1 MTDERE
7 HRRRAIAHLKSA
19 VRYERKGLRAKAR
32 AHFGRAMHYGFGTEL
47 IDMPNEIIEM
57 IVRYAMDGSSTEF
70 LGGLLLTFPT
80 LRKVHVDVPAFL
92 AMPSEEMRKHV
103 FYPFYIRTVH
113 AKARKSTYELLL
125 WKCESPA
132 TERISEGRG
141 IVEALMNLCIM
152 IVEHWYHMCPCRF
165 HDLVALLYAEGTP
178 NEIKELCRKLLDT
191 FMSHLDS
198 REECTE
204 CKILKRPEIK
214 MQIRG
219 IINKTITPVAI
230 EITEITD
237 DAVATAEIV
246 NISGLVKQYETDPVA
261 VKARYGHLCV
271 WKTSRVRNMTDTFF
285 NVQWNDEEWDV
296 RLWDTRL
303 VKNMSYAFYN
313 CKGLL
318 SGVECWSVSEV
329 TSMKGMFSNASAF
342 NRDISSWD
350 TRSARDMSWVF
361 EGATSF
367 NQDIG
372 NWDTSEV
379 VNMGYMFY
387 EAGMFNSDIGKW
399 NTSKVGSMKGMFWYA
414 ASFNQPI
421 GKWNTSNVKD
431 MSMMFRWAGS
441 FNQPIGK
448 WSTSNVVDMTGMFL
462 SATAFNQD
470 IRRWDTS
477 NVEARYLNNMFDEA
491 TAMESKNK
499 PVAIQQ

>member
-57 IVRYAMDGSSTEF
+57 IVRYAMEGSTEVSVSW
-70 LGGLLLTFPT
+70 LAFPV
-80 LRKVHVDVPAFL
+80 KVDVPKFL
-92 AMPSEEMRKHV
+92 AMPAEEMRKHI

-113 AKARKSTYELLL
+113 VTARKGTLELL
-125 WKCESPA
+125 
-132 TERISEGRG
+132 
-141 IVEALMNLCIM
+141 EAYRSQTKRSDSNSIAGALTNLCIM
-152 IVEHWYHMCPCRF
+152 IVEHWYHLCPYRF

-178 NEIKELCRKLLDT
+178 DEIKDICWSLLKA

-271 WKTSRVRNMTDTFF
+271 WKTSRVRVMTDTFF

-303 VKNMSYAFYN
+303 VHDMSYAFYN

-329 TSMKGMFSNASAF
+329 TSMKCMFSNAIAF
-342 NRDISSWD
+342 NRDIS
-350 TRSARDMSWVF
+350 R
-361 EGATSF
+361 
-367 NQDIG
+367 
-372 NWDTSEV
+372 WDTSEAKD
-379 VNMGYMFY
+379 MGYMFY

-399 NTSKVGSMKGMFWYA
+399 NTSKVRSMKGMFWYA

-448 WSTSNVVDMTGMFL
+448 WSTSNVRDMTGMFL

-470 IRRWDTS
+470 SSRWDMS
-477 NVEARYLNNMFDEA
+477 NVEARYLNNMFDGA